1 MTATFIGMPSAPETH
16 TGGWRTTVT
25 IPEDTLRWGHSFP
38 EGAHKTLA
46 NTQMRRNLGH
56 ATRTI
61 RTKRAQRV
69 AEMPDWEDLRSAAE
83 AVKFEVASRMPELL
97 EQFERNVTA
106 RGGIV
111 HWARDKHE
119 ANRIVAEI
127 IKSKGVDEVVKVK
140 SMATQETNLNEYLKE
155 QGISAR
161 ETDLAEMI
169 VQLADDMPSNLTDRK
184 SVV

>member
-1 MTATFIGMPSAPETH
+1 MTATFIGMPSAPDSH

-25 IPEDTLRWGHSFP
+25 IPEDTLRWGPTFP

-61 RTKRAQRV
+61 RSKRAQRV
-69 AEMPDWEDLRSAAE
+69 AEMPDWEKLRSAAE

-97 EQFERNVTA
+97 EEFERNVTA

-119 ANRIVAEI
+119 ANRIVADI
-127 IKSKGVDEVVKVK
+127 IKSKGCLLYTSPSPRDR
-140 SMATQETNLNEYLKE
+140 SL
-155 QGISAR
+155 SR
-161 ETDLAEMI
+161 
-169 VQLADDMPSNLTDRK
+169 MPS
-184 SVV
+184 SA